1 MITKAQIRQM
11 IWDKLEREGIAAFP
25 RPCHGRIPN
34 FVGNREATMRL
45 LELEEFQ
52 KARCV
57 FCAPDHALRAAR
69 DLVLA
74 QGKVLAAA
82 TPHMKSFVELRGRVN
97 TSIRGLIK
105 HGRPLRTPVDLIVQ
119 GSVAVDLK
127 GNRLGKG
134 KGYGDR
140 EIAYLK
146 ERGLARPDVKV
157 VTIVH
162 DAQIV
167 DDLSALVT
175 EEDVPVDYILTPT
188 RCIPT
193 SGSTDRQR
201 ISG

>member
-1 MITKAQIRQM
+1 MTTKAQIRKM
-11 IWDKLEREGIAAFP
+11 IWDKLEREDIAAFP
-25 RPCHGRIPN
+25 RPCYGRIPN
-34 FVGNREATMRL
+34 FVGNERATRRL
-45 LELEEFQ
+45 LELEDFR
-52 KARCV
+52 KANCV

-105 HGRPLRTPVDLIVQ
+105 HGRPLRTKVDLIVQ

-134 KGYGDR
+134 KGYGDK

-146 ERGLARPDVKV
+146 EKGLAEPDVKV
-157 VTIVH
+157 VTIIH

-167 DDLSALVT
+167 EDLSSLMT

-188 RCIPT
+188 RCI
-193 SGSTDRQR
+193 SVNRLE
-201 ISG
+201 